1 MRHAR
6 NRNTYGPG
14 KLALDVLL
22 TILTGGLWLI
32 VVVIRFLG
40 RNS

>member
-1 MRHAR
+1 MGRR
-6 NRNTYGPG
+6 RKSYGAG
-14 KLALDVLL
+14 MLFLDVTL

-32 VVVIRFLG
+32 VVLIRFLG

>member
-1 MRHAR
+1 MSRPR
-6 NRNTYGPG
+6 KPYTGVN
-14 KLALDVLL
+14 LFIDVAL

-32 VVVIRFLG
+32 VVLIRFLG